1 MIDKTYNCISCGAL
15 NSGSRTECGNCNK
28 QDMKENR
35 LILMEKNVQQIQ
47 RVLMVMIQRIEK
59 MEEVMFKEEKDGI

>member
-1 MIDKTYNCISCGAL
+1 
-15 NSGSRTECGNCNK
+15 
-28 QDMKENR
+28 MKENR

-59 MEEVMFKEEKDGI
+59 MEEVMFKEEKE